1 MGSLLRTISRHHR
14 LHRHHYDNWFIN
26 GRTAIGEP
34 AESVAPPSLFLSSL
48 LFSLFIIVRTLFPLF
63 RLLRLNSPFHGW
75 RCTAARTAKTAKD
88 MTRSGKVIDCR
99 QHDSVPVFLLLRPD
113 FFVSIF
119 YILIQIVHLSISLRA
134 VKFVDRDT
142 FRREGKFRVQP
153 LTKPTTVL
161 LSLLF
166 TSSLLITVL
175 RADDRGTF
183 WSDYWSARR
192 ICTTYPIEALFQRQ
206 QRSSRGGVR
215 RKTEQA
221 KIYWRK
227 KREYKKERRGGEGDD
242 GCRKEKEKKNSRM
255 RLKNF
260 PSWFLEHLWFSI
272 QSIYLRSGLRLHEEK
287 PQAHPSELVLVPYRQ
302 QGERER
308 ERKVLEISSHSRSNE
323 EKTKLVDMRGRKHQ
337 AHSTSSKRL
346 DKPLKLTR
354 TLALLV

>member
-1 MGSLLRTISRHHR
+1 MLSRRNAENISRRTGEGFTPLFLSANDFVGSRLRTISRHHR

-34 AESVAPPSLFLSSL
+34 AESVAPLSLFLSSL

-119 YILIQIVHLSISLRA
+119 YILIRIVHLSISLRA

-142 FRREGKFRVQP
+142 FRRESKFRVQP

-175 RADDRGTF
+175 RAWRQRNLLVWLLIRTTHSHDVP
-183 WSDYWSARR
+183 YWSA
-192 ICTTYPIEALFQRQ
+192 L
-206 QRSSRGGVR
+206 S
-215 RKTEQA
+215 KTA
-221 KIYWRK
+221 KILPRWSA
-227 KREYKKERRGGEGDD
+227 
-242 GCRKEKEKKNSRM
+242 KKNR
-255 RLKNF
+255 
-260 PSWFLEHLWFSI
+260 
-272 QSIYLRSGLRLHEEK
+272 
-287 PQAHPSELVLVPYRQ
+287 
-302 QGERER
+302 
-308 ERKVLEISSHSRSNE
+308 
-323 EKTKLVDMRGRKHQ
+323 
-337 AHSTSSKRL
+337 TS
-346 DKPLKLTR
+346 
-354 TLALLV
+354 